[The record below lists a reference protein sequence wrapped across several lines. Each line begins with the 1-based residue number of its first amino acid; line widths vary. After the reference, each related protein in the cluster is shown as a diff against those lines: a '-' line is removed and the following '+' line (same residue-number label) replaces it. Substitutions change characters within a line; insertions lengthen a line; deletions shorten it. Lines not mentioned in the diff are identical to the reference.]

1 MDYKVEF
8 YKNRLTE
15 LCNSFKAIASLSILA
30 LEQKNFKKVM
40 LLYKKLNN
48 VFEDIKK
55 LVELYGDTNLTK
67 QVKEL
72 DMANI
77 PEEFDILKTI
87 DSYYKVLSL
96 KYAQTEFESDEEKI
110 LLNKISIELN
120 YKEEIPYLNIARIM
134 YSNGKYAEAIE
145 LCEYIKT
152 ITDSAPVWNILGD
165 IYRATK
171 DYGMAIEAYKKYLEL
186 NEDDYEIEKVLEE
199 VYEEALT

>member
-8 YKNRLTE
+8 YKNRLTD

-30 LEQKNFKKVM
+30 LEQKDFKKVI
-40 LLYKKLNN
+40 LFYEKLNN
-48 VFEDIKK
+48 IYSDIIKF
-55 LVELYGDTNLTK
+55 VELYADENLTR

-72 DMANI
+72 DLNEI
-77 PEEFDILKTI
+77 IEDFEVLKTI
-87 DSYYKVLSL
+87 DSYYKMLSL

-120 YKEEIPYLNIARIM
+120 YKEEIPYLNLAKIM
-134 YSNGKYAEAIE
+134 YNNAKYAESIE

-152 ITDSAPVWNILGD
+152 ITDSAPVWHILGD

-186 NEDDYEIEKVLEE
+186 NEDDYEVEKVL
-199 VYEEALT
+199 